1 MNNLRV
7 YRLKLRLFLFLGL
20 YFSAINDMAV
30 ISNSLV
36 LCKKMW
42 MRERERERERERR
55 KLVIWKTI
63 YIFRKRWLLTYPLA
77 RTFFSVEA
85 IVLFNESRL
94 VLFYQSR
101 RCQLQDRLCI
111 QFLNSTSEPLCLNLK
126 FRALLILT

>member
-30 ISNSLV
+30 IYNSLV
-36 LCKKMW
+36 LCKKCGW
-42 MRERERERERERR
+42 ERERERR

-63 YIFRKRWLLTYPLA
+63 YIFRKRWLLTHPLA

-85 IVLFNESRL
+85 IVLFNESDL

-101 RCQLQDRLCI
+101 RSQLQDRLCI
-111 QFLNSTSEPLCLNLK
+111 QFMNSTSEPLCLNLK

>member
-20 YFSAINDMAV
+20 HFSAINDMAV
-30 ISNSLV
+30 INNSLV

-42 MRERERERERERR
+42 MRERDRERERRR

-63 YIFRKRWLLTYPLA
+63 YIFRKRWLLTHPLA

-85 IVLFNESRL
+85 IVLFNESHL

-101 RCQLQDRLCI
+101 RSQLQDRLCI
-111 QFLNSTSEPLCLNLK
+111 QFMNSTSEPLCLNLK